1 MASFVLLPFVI
12 TTYAQMFAS
21 AHGWMK
27 EKEGMGAVSGR
38 QTGIYTAINHG
49 ARPSVRERR
58 IAHLD
63 DDDEGVAHGRA
74 DGRRGKKRH
83 RLNESGGST
92 RGKTTMRNE
101 GHRSPSFW
109 RHSFNFEVTFFLNM
123 GERLRQLAP
132 VA

>member
-1 MASFVLLPFVI
+1 
-12 TTYAQMFAS
+12 MFAS

-74 DGRRGKKRH
+74 DGRTRQKTSPIERKR
-83 RLNESGGST
+83 RFTAWEN
-92 RGKTTMRNE
+92 N
-101 GHRSPSFW
+101 
-109 RHSFNFEVTFFLNM
+109 NA
-123 GERLRQLAP
+123 Q
-132 VA
+132 